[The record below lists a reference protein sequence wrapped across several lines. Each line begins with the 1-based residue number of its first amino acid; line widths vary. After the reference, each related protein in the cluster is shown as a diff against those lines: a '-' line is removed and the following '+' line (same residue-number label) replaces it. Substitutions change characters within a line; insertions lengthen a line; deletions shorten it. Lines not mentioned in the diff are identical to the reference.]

1 MRDAAFALKPG
12 ESEQAQWPLNFWY
25 QFEGEGEYE
34 VSVTGHT
41 EDEILVRIH
50 AIEGLGHSG
59 DASDQTLISGYLE
72 DKDGHIQLAAMVAIA

>member
-41 EDEILVRIH
+41 EDEPWSAFTI
-50 AIEGLGHSG
+50 
-59 DASDQTLISGYLE
+59 
-72 DKDGHIQLAAMVAIA
+72 

>member
-25 QFEGEGEYE
+25 QFEGEGEHE

-41 EDEILVRIH
+41 EDEPWSAFRLSKAWVTAEMP
-50 AIEGLGHSG
+50 AIRR
-59 DASDQTLISGYLE
+59 
-72 DKDGHIQLAAMVAIA
+72 